1 MESAEGSVKLWG
13 DEPGSLGD
21 IMKMYAAWN
30 VAAWDSN
37 AVRRLVSCLLGVWT
51 VLALAV

>member
-1 MESAEGSVKLWG
+1 MESDEGPVKPWG
-13 DEPGSLGD
+13 DDPGSHGD

-37 AVRRLVSCLLGVWT
+37 AVRRLLSCLLGVWT